1 MLGLIVAKRK
11 CNAARGLRDEED
23 PLVGVLS
30 LFQHLRNETLES
42 IVGENEPQS
51 ASRPIGEV

>member
-1 MLGLIVAKRK
+1 ML
-11 CNAARGLRDEED
+11 N
-23 PLVGVLS
+23 
-30 LFQHLRNETLES
+30 LFQHPCKETLES